1 MSAPVGDLV
10 AHLLDGDAPLLIAL
24 VGSNGAGKTT
34 FFEAFLRHTGLPFVN
49 ADDIAR
55 SLGPQNDP
63 YQAAKLAAAIRADH
77 VARRASFC
85 MESVFSDP
93 AGEKIELLRS
103 AQRAG
108 YRVLLIF
115 VRIASV
121 ELSMARVQQRVGAG
135 GHDVPDDKL
144 ATRFERTE
152 RNVREALRFVDLA
165 VVLDN
170 SEVDRPFRH
179 VETWQRGVRVG
190 E

>member
-1 MSAPVGDLV
+1 VSTEAGDLV
-10 AHLLDGDAPLLIAL
+10 ASLLTTDAPLVVAL

-34 FFEAFLRHTGLPFVN
+34 FFETFLRHTGLPFVN
-49 ADDIAR
+49 ADEIAG
-55 SLGPQNDP
+55 SLGRQTDP
-63 YQAAKLAAAIRADH
+63 YEAARFAAAVRADH
-77 VARRASFC
+77 IARRASFC

-93 AGEKIELLRS
+93 AGDKVELLRE

-115 VRIASV
+115 VRIANV
-121 ELSMARVQQRVGAG
+121 ELSIARVQQRVDAG

-144 ATRFERTE
+144 LARFERTQ

-170 SEVDRPFRH
+170 SEVERPFRH
-179 VETWQRGVRVG
+179 VETWQRGARLDA
-190 E
+190 